1 MKIKQW
7 NPNKNFLTVPISAAI
22 SPFFNYAT
30 PSILYRPICFS
41 RSLSL
46 PLRPHTLTPT
56 FKHLEIYLVLSE
68 PYDILYVLEPF
79 HQFHFD
85 FSFNYI
91 NFYFE
96 VNACVYIPGKIT
108 IIGFI
113 YYLTEHKYGSCFL
126 FFFFNFGIEKF
137 DSMPCAGWYSVEHTP
152 LICLMLCSRSGH
164 AAAAAA
170 SL

>member
-1 MKIKQW
+1 MKSEQKLFNRSYFRCYFAIFQLYY
-7 NPNKNFLTVPISAAI
+7 PLDSLSACLLL
-22 SPFFNYAT
+22 SK
-30 PSILYRPICFS
+30 
-41 RSLSL
+41 SLSL
-46 PLRPHTLTPT
+46 PLRPNTLTPA

-113 YYLTEHKYGSCFL
+113 YYLTERKYGSCFR
-126 FFFFNFGIEKF
+126 FFFFNFGIEIIWF
-137 DSMPCAGWYSVEHTP
+137 NAVRRLVFRRTHT
-152 LICLMLCSRSGH
+152 IDMLD
-164 AAAAAA
+164 A
-170 SL
+170 LF